1 MNKKRQSYKKIFR
14 YVCEPN
20 SMSIVAQ
27 DSTKHRAIS
36 VSLYIEDKEVIT
48 NLYRVRTMEKKEVN
62 DRVIEFCDGI
72 VSFSEEAIQ
81 RWSEQ
86 GRVSLALFANRSLK
100 EVRNKLGT
108 LIWRK

>member
-1 MNKKRQSYKKIFR
+1 MNKKSYKKIFK
-14 YVCEPN
+14 YVCESN
-20 SMSIVAQ
+20 SMRIVAQ

-48 NLYRVRTMEKKEVN
+48 NLYKVQSMEKEEIN
-62 DRVIEFCDGI
+62 DRVTEFCDGI

-81 RWSEQ
+81 RWSEE
-86 GRVSLALFANRSLK
+86 GRVSLALLANRSLR
-100 EVRNKLGT
+100 EVRNMLGT